1 MPSNHKINS
10 ATKSKIRRLIRI
22 MNEQPDITLDELCMK
37 FHVGVSSVSRLKR
50 LAVDEGY
57 ATEEFI
63 FKRKA
68 QPAPVGVEAES
79 MSVTPPAVGSVEV
92 GFEVGSDEPP
102 VSFSAV
108 ISPQVPSRPALI
120 LGNPMVVSLVLGKL
134 SEIMRGN
141 EPAINL
147 WQHIRT
153 IVDLEI
159 FHLTQGKTR

>member
-1 MPSNHKINS
+1 MPTKYKINS
-10 ATKSKIRRLIRI
+10 ATKNKIRRLIRI
-22 MNEQPDITLDELCMK
+22 MKEQPDITLDELCKK
-37 FHVGVSSVSRLKR
+37 FHLGVSAVSRLKR
-50 LAVDEGY
+50 LAVDESY

-63 FKRKA
+63 FKRKT
-68 QPAPVGVEAES
+68 QPAPVEAES
-79 MSVTPPAVGSVEV
+79 MSVTPPAAGSVEV
-92 GFEVGSDEPP
+92 ESDEPEFA
-102 VSFSAV
+102 SFSAV
-108 ISPQVPSRPALI
+108 ISPHVPSRPALI

>member
-1 MPSNHKINS
+1 M
-10 ATKSKIRRLIRI
+10 
-22 MNEQPDITLDELCMK
+22 
-37 FHVGVSSVSRLKR
+37 SRLKR

-63 FKRKA
+63 FKRKK
-68 QPAPVGVEAES
+68 QPTPVEVEAES

-92 GFEVGSDEPP
+92 GFEVGSDEPEFA
-102 VSFSAV
+102 SFSEV
-108 ISPQVPSRPALI
+108 ISPHVPSRPALI

>member
-1 MPSNHKINS
+1 MPTKYKINS

-22 MNEQPDITLDELCMK
+22 LNEQPNITLNELCKK

-63 FKRKA
+63 FNKKA
-68 QPAPVGVEAES
+68 QPAPVEAES
-79 MSVTPPAVGSVEV
+79 ISVTPPAVGSVEV
-92 GFEVGSDEPP
+92 GFEAGSDEPEFA
-102 VSFSAV
+102 SFSAV
-108 ISPQVPSRPALI
+108 ISSHVPSRPALI

>member
-1 MPSNHKINS
+1 MPSNYKINS

-22 MNEQPDITLDELCMK
+22 MNEQPNITLDELCRK

-63 FKRKA
+63 FKRKT
-68 QPAPVGVEAES
+68 QPTHVEVEAES
-79 MSVTPPAVGSVEV
+79 MSVMPPAVGSVEV
-92 GFEVGSDEPP
+92 GSDEPEFA
-102 VSFSAV
+102 SFSEV
-108 ISPQVPSRPALI
+108 ISPHVPSRPALI